1 MTRRASKGKRK
12 KGGNREK
19 KRKKEKKKNAQDRG
33 ERGHA
38 QVRKKEKKKTEKK
51 DVQDRGERGHA
62 QVRKRKKKRKMK
74 KRTYRIEE
82 SEDTEG
88 FGGHPTNHQALV
100 FQHVLPVCDKK
111 RKKKET
117 RNSAA
122 TLLFTNA
129 HIFVHEREYF
139 RARKRMFSSS
149 CFPTRSPWHI
159 HRQHISCLT
168 HSLQ

>member
-38 QVRKKEKKKTEKK
+38 QVKK
-51 DVQDRGERGHA
+51 
-62 QVRKRKKKRKMK
+62 KKKRKQK

-82 SEDTEG
+82 SENTEG